1 MTQYSDGSTETGLCP
16 HPPGATGPGR
26 ASGRRPT
33 GPAPIPRALCRPLMC
48 RSFLPAMFEELGPG
62 SSSHCPE
69 WALSSA
75 RTPGCRLGPCR
86 WRSDSR
92 CGVFCLLLGSQ
103 AFPLIT
109 FIESSVLVADC
120 PPRGLGK
127 GRAGPEHAL
136 PEGPRKPGFLHQ
148 GSPRAEAFL
157 RHLQCKGQSPS
168 MTQEMR
174 YHLHA
179 VYLEDRKQ
187 PSSLPLTLLQPAAF
201 AL

>member
-1 MTQYSDGSTETGLCP
+1 MTQYSDGRTETGLCP

-69 WALSSA
+69 WALSSV

-109 FIESSVLVADC
+109 FIESSVLVWSLTAH
-120 PPRGLGK
+120 PEGWGRGGQGLSMPFRKARENLAFSTRAPRG
-127 GRAGPEHAL
+127 
-136 PEGPRKPGFLHQ
+136 PRR
-148 GSPRAEAFL
+148 S
-157 RHLQCKGQSPS
+157 
-168 MTQEMR
+168 
-174 YHLHA
+174 
-179 VYLEDRKQ
+179 
-187 PSSLPLTLLQPAAF
+187 
-201 AL
+201 